1 MNPVA
6 VVLITGGGRGL
17 GRAYAEALART
28 GAQVAVT
35 ARSADELAET
45 VALIEQ
51 AGGRGLALPA
61 DVTDPRAVTAVVAAV
76 ESQLGPIDVLINNAG
91 MFQAIGEVGQVDP
104 AAWWREVEVNLRGP
118 YLCTHAILPSM
129 IARRSGRI
137 INVVSEAGTVA
148 IGYVSAYSVSK
159 TALIRLT
166 ETLADETRPYGITVL
181 AAHPGTVRTPMS
193 EYARTS
199 PRVAELAQPVQAW
212 FEHLFEAQLDTPI
225 TQAVAFMLALAE
237 GRADALSGCYLDV
250 DADLAALTAQAAA
263 IQAEK
268 RYTLR
273 LAFSG

>member
-1 MNPVA
+1 MEHEIAISRVDY
-6 VVLITGGGRGL
+6 RR
-17 GRAYAEALART
+17 RAWARPRLRA
-28 GAQVAVT
+28 GAGPDGHAVAVT
-35 ARSADELAET
+35 ARSADELTET
-45 VALIEQ
+45 VTLIEQ

-61 DVTDPRAVTAVVAAV
+61 DVTDQRAVTAVVAAV

-91 MFQAIGEVGQVDP
+91 IFQALGEIGQVDP
-104 AAWWREVEVNLRGP
+104 TAWWREVEVNLRGP
-118 YLCTHAILPSM
+118 YLCAHTVLPSM

-137 INVVSEAGTVA
+137 INVVSEAGTVG
-148 IGYVSAYSVSK
+148 IGFVSAYGVSK

-193 EYARTS
+193 EYVRTS
-199 PRVAELAQPVQAW
+199 PHVAELAQPVQAW

-225 TQAVAFMLALAE
+225 AQAVAFMVALAE

-273 LAFSG
+273 LQA

>member
-1 MNPVA
+1 MNSVP

-17 GRAYAEALART
+17 GRAYAEALARS

-45 VALIEQ
+45 VNLIEQ

-61 DVTDPRAVTAVVAAV
+61 DVTDQRAVTAVVTAV

-104 AAWWREVEVNLRGP
+104 TAWWREVEVNLRGP
-118 YLCTHAILPSM
+118 YLCAHAVLPSM

-137 INVVSEAGTVA
+137 INVVSEAGTVG
-148 IGYVSAYSVSK
+148 IGYVSAYGVSK

-166 ETLADETRPYGITVL
+166 ETLADETRPYGIAVL
-181 AAHPGTVRTPMS
+181 AAHPGTVRTPMA
-193 EYARTS
+193 EYVRTS
-199 PRVAELAQPVQAW
+199 PHVAELAQPVQAW

-225 TQAVAFMLALAE
+225 AQAVAFMLALAE
-237 GRADALSGCYLDV
+237 GRADTLSGCYLDV